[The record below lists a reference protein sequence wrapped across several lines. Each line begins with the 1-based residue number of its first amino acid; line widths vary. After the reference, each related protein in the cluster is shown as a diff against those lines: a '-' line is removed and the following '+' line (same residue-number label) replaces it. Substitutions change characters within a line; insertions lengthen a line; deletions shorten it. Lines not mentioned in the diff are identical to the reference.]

1 MKTLSIVGNCQGT
14 ALSRIMKYKY
24 NLSNQYNIFLGRP
37 VHVATLDD
45 VKNIHNAIASSE
57 IVILWDIQK
66 GYRNNIG
73 LDTDTL
79 LSLCVKAE
87 KIFITPTI
95 YWNGLCP
102 EIFYFKDKSNK
113 SITNVFDYHNQIIFN
128 GYLHEKSID
137 TVVNDFYDEESTI
150 IIPDILLKNLNQ
162 LKERELNLAKKFP
175 HASILSSSK
184 YIIDNFTSKRLFW
197 VMNHPS
203 NEIFFHIAEQI
214 LMDTSVLKYTI
225 NDKKIEQILANSY
238 FPIHPC
244 IKKSLGINFLD
255 VNDIKCRN
263 VSYKLPDIIK
273 KYYDFYNNYLELVRY
288 NEMLLK

>member
-1 MKTLSIVGNCQGT
+1 M
-14 ALSRIMKYKY
+14 
-24 NLSNQYNIFLGRP
+24 
-37 VHVATLDD
+37 
-45 VKNIHNAIASSE
+45 
-57 IVILWDIQK
+57 
-66 GYRNNIG
+66 
-73 LDTDTL
+73 
-79 LSLCVKAE
+79 
-87 KIFITPTI
+87 
-95 YWNGLCP
+95 
-102 EIFYFKDKSNK
+102 
-113 SITNVFDYHNQIIFN
+113 
-128 GYLHEKSID
+128 
-137 TVVNDFYDEESTI
+137 
-150 IIPDILLKNLNQ
+150 
-162 LKERELNLAKKFP
+162 
-175 HASILSSSK
+175 
-184 YIIDNFTSKRLFW
+184 
-197 VMNHPS
+197 MNRPS